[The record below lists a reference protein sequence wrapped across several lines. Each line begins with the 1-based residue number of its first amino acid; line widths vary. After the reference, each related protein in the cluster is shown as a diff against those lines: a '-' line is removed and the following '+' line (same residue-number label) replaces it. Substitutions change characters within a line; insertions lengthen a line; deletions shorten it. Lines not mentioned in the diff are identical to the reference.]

1 MKHVIKNLKSDFIM
15 INKKTEKKYLTS
27 NKVVFRA
34 FKPCVEAY
42 LKDCPKHNDK

>member
-15 INKKTEKKYLTS
+15 INKIIEKKYLTS
-27 NKVVFRA
+27 NKVAFRA
-34 FKPCVEAY
+34 FKLCVEAY